1 MFSRLYLTSP
11 LISAYLLSSY
21 NSNASGLQRSALK
34 AAHQQ
39 KHQPQMDSIPF
50 LEQNASRL
58 LDDGLPA
65 SALQLV
71 EILCELRA
79 SVASYQA
86 LKIHCLYDLREYDS
100 VLTTVKQVT
109 LQSSEG
115 KKAHLFAMKAAFELG
130 ELKSCV
136 QYAESLIAADY
147 SPVVAMCY
155 VAKASELSGDA
166 AKAVQYYRMAL
177 TADPF
182 CSEAISAFLERHLLE
197 KEEVSKLIDSLNL
210 PEEAEVYRRTLK
222 ARAGLDV
229 LTYPYPGVPRT
240 LVLLAS
246 AKREYENN
254 NLRHAL
260 SLTTEILESE
270 PYHRETVCLHLC
282 LLVDSKATPVLF
294 EKAHFLSKNKCYTEL
309 AVYAIGCFY
318 FSLSNYERAGRYF
331 SRAAEL
337 DCYFAEAWIAYGHCY
352 AKLEEGEQ
360 ALNVYRR
367 AMNYFP
373 GLNACCTYVG
383 MQYSR
388 VHQRPVAR
396 CFFEESLRKNPRDPL
411 VLNELGTLAMRELN
425 LDQALHYFQ
434 DAYDN
439 LPNREN
445 PSEHEDCILFNLAT
459 VFRKLRRYDAA
470 IEYYSQ
476 YVRSRPNASHGHCA
490 LGFTYH
496 LSGNVKSAIGCY
508 HTAESIKP
516 DSFCRDLLRRALD
529 LDFGT
534 RGRFSWEADKPYA
547 SPSPGDVS
555 FSTVSRR
562 LHSESTAADSVIAS
576 PPPSVGRSLDF

>member
-1 MFSRLYLTSP
+1 ME
-11 LISAYLLSSY
+11 
-21 NSNASGLQRSALK
+21 
-34 AAHQQ
+34 
-39 KHQPQMDSIPF
+39 SIPI
-50 LEQNASRL
+50 LEQNAYRL
-58 LDDGLPA
+58 LESGHPA

-71 EILCELRA
+71 EILCELQSTA
-79 SVASYQA
+79 ISHQA
-86 LKIHCLYDLREYDS
+86 LQIRCLYELREYDN
-100 VLTTVKQVT
+100 VLKLAKQIT
-109 LQSSEG
+109 LQSNEG
-115 KKAHLFAMKAAFELG
+115 REAHLCAMKAAFELG
-130 ELKSCV
+130 ELKTCV
-136 QYAESLIAADY
+136 QYAENLIAADF
-147 SPVVAMCY
+147 SPVIAMCY
-155 VAKASELSGDA
+155 IAKTAELSGDA
-166 AKAVQYYRMAL
+166 GKAIRFYKMAL
-177 TADPF
+177 AADPF
-182 CSEAISAFLERHLLE
+182 CGEAISAFLERNLLDRR
-197 KEEVSKLIDSLNL
+197 EVVRIIDSLIL
-210 PEEAEVYRRTLK
+210 PEEAEVYRQALK
-222 ARAGLDV
+222 ARVGPETVNFSD
-229 LTYPYPGVPRT
+229 PGIPKT

-246 AKREYENN
+246 AKREYESN
-254 NLRHAL
+254 NLRQAL

-270 PYHRETVCLHLC
+270 PYHRETLCLHLC
-282 LLVDSKATPVLF
+282 LLVDSKATPMLF
-294 EKAHFLSKNKCYTEL
+294 EKAHFLSKKKCYTEL

-337 DCYFAEAWIAYGHCY
+337 DCYFAEAWVAYGHCY
-352 AKLEEGEQ
+352 AKLEESEQ

-396 CFFEESLRKNPRDPL
+396 CFFEESLRKNPHDSL
-411 VLNELGTLAMRELN
+411 VLNELGTLAMRSLN
-425 LDQALHYFQ
+425 FEEALHFFQ
-434 DAYDN
+434 EAYDS

-445 PSEHEDCILFNLAT
+445 PSEHEDCIVFNLAT
-459 VFRKLRRYDAA
+459 VFRKLRQYGTA
-470 IEYYSQ
+470 IQYYSQ

-496 LSGNVKSAIGCY
+496 LSGNIESAIGCY

-534 RGRFSWEADKPYA
+534 RGRFSWEADMPYP

-562 LHSESTAADSVIAS
+562 LRSESTVADSVAAS
-576 PPPSVGRSLDF
+576 PTPNVGRSLDF